1 MSGGTGK
8 KSLKMKSIMSILSL
22 VAVFFI
28 SSCSSSKQSTDAG
41 LSTASFKVTG
51 VCDMCKRRIET
62 AAYGVNGV
70 KKADW
75 NSDTQLLTVSFN
87 SGKAATDAIQNRVAG
102 AGHDT
107 EKTKAD
113 DKAYSKLP
121 DCCKYRDG
129 VEVHKN

>member
-1 MSGGTGK
+1 
-8 KSLKMKSIMSILSL
+8 MKFIMSILSL

-28 SSCSSSKQSTDAG
+28 SSCSSTQQSSASSSAG
-41 LSTASFKVTG
+41 LATESFKVTG

-62 AAYGVNGV
+62 AAYGVSGV
-70 KKADW
+70 KSAEWNAD
-75 NSDTQLLTVSFN
+75 NQLLKVSYD
-87 SGKAATDAIQNRVAG
+87 SKKANAESVLNRVAA

-107 EKTKAD
+107 EKIKAD